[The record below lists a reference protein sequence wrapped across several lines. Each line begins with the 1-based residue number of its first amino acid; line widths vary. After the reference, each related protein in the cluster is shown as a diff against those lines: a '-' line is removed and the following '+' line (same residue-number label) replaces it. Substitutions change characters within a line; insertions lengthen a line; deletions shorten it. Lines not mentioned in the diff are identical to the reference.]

1 MVGILDWALIII
13 YMLAMVLVGVYFK
26 TNDSMS
32 DFAVADK
39 KLGLSVLT
47 ATLLATAIG
56 GGALTGSVG
65 NSFASGLLEVPKI
78 IILLGIN
85 LFMALFVA
93 KKMRNVG
100 GFTAPELLGRVYGRR
115 CQALGGLFCAI
126 YMIGTGPAMQTI
138 ALGTCIHLLLGVNM
152 QLGMIIG
159 MAIVLM
165 YTLSSGMWGVA
176 MTDYVQFIFLVVGV
190 LLATGIIYHGA
201 GGWEGI
207 VSSVPADH
215 LKVDTSGALELVC
228 ATSLP
233 VLIDGNR
240 YNRFFSA
247 KDGNTARLATLIA
260 SIPQSLVL
268 VMSLVM
274 GLAAVNLLPAETP
287 KDEVFATLL
296 LTYLPTG
303 IKGVCIAALMA
314 AIMSTADSYMLT
326 GATNLSVDLYKTYIN
341 PKASDH
347 HMVYVTKACILLV
360 GLLGLGLA
368 LLLPDVI
375 SVWTLSSTAY
385 VGGCL
390 VPMLYGIFGKG
401 KKSYTAALVAM
412 IGGGVLAV
420 VLDMNN
426 FVFLGLPASAY
437 GILLSAVLFFGISL
451 FAKDGRY
458 VDVANGGLNTSEQ

>member
-1 MVGILDWALIII
+1 MVGVIDWILIIV
-13 YMLAMVLVGVYFK
+13 YMLAMVGVGAYFK

-78 IILLGIN
+78 FILLGIN
-85 LFMALFVA
+85 VFMALFVA

-100 GFTAPELLGRVYGRR
+100 GFTAPEMLGRVYGKK

-138 ALGTCIHLLLGVNM
+138 ALGSCIHLLLGIDM
-152 QLGMIIG
+152 KLGMIIG
-159 MAIVLM
+159 MAIVLL

-176 MTDYVQFIFLVVGV
+176 MTDYVQFIFLAIGV
-190 LLATGIIYHGA
+190 LMATGIVYSGA
-201 GGWEGI
+201 GGWTGI
-207 VSSVPADH
+207 ASSLPAGH
-215 LKVDTSGALELVC
+215 LKVDTSGALELLC

-260 SIPQSLVL
+260 SIPQSLFL
-268 VMSLVM
+268 IMSLVM
-274 GLAAVNLLPAETP
+274 GLAAVNLLPADTG
-287 KDEVFATLL
+287 KDQVFATLL
-296 LTYLPTG
+296 LTYLPVG
-303 IKGVCIAALMA
+303 VKGVCIAALMA

-326 GATNLSVDLYKTYIN
+326 GATNISVDIYKTYIN
-341 PKASDH
+341 PNASDKQ
-347 HMVYVTKACILLV
+347 MVLVTKASVLLV
-360 GLLGLGLA
+360 GLLGLGMA
-368 LLLPDVI
+368 LILPDVI

-390 VPMLYGIFGKG
+390 VPMLYGIFSKG

-412 IGGGVLAV
+412 IGGGALALI
-420 VLDMNN
+420 LDINE
-426 FVFLGLPASAY
+426 FVFLGLPAIVY
-437 GILLSAVLFFGISL
+437 GILLSAVLFFAISAC
-451 FAKDGRY
+451 AKDGRY
-458 VDVANGGLNTSEQ
+458 VDVSTGSDSVANQ

>member
-13 YMLAMVLVGVYFK
+13 YMLSMVLVGVYFK
-26 TNDSMS
+26 TNDNMS

-56 GGALTGSVG
+56 GGSLTGSVG

-176 MTDYVQFIFLVVGV
+176 MTDYVQFIFLAVGV

-412 IGGGVLAV
+412 IDGGVLAV

-426 FVFLGLPASAY
+426 FVFLGLPAIAY